1 MKEIGANFMYPTARD
16 PTTSSLTEDSN
27 WYVEVVAQ
35 AREGDKTAFDTLFE
49 YYNTR
54 ICTYLAHIVGD
65 NEEGRD
71 LAQETF
77 LKAWQG
83 IRSIHNEAR
92 FDTWLYRIAT
102 HTAIDHLRRRKF
114 RWSHWETKEIDNSTA
129 SMSISGPEAQVAE
142 QEHIRQALA
151 KVSLK
156 YRTCLLLQLVADFS
170 QRQIAASL
178 NISEKSVSIYVS
190 RGCEQFRLAYQQL
203 SQTNEQIVKERGKT
217 RDKIESYAL
226 YGLGAETF
234 G

>member
-1 MKEIGANFMYPTARD
+1 MSLPARD
-16 PTTSSLTEDSN
+16 PTPSRLTKDSN
-27 WYVEVVAQ
+27 WYIEVVAQ
-35 AREGDKTAFDTLFE
+35 ARLGNILAFDTLFE

-83 IRSIHNEAR
+83 IGSIHDEAR

-102 HTAIDHLRRRKF
+102 RTAIDHLRRRKF
-114 RWSHWETKEIDNSTA
+114 RWSHWETNKFENTS
-129 SMSISGPEAQVAE
+129 SSLYISGPEEQIAE
-142 QEHIRQALA
+142 KEHIRQALA

-156 YRTCLLLQLVADFS
+156 YRTCLLLQLVAGFS

-190 RGCEQFRLAYQQL
+190 RGSEQFRLAYQQL
-203 SQTNEQIVKERGKT
+203 SQTNEQIVQERGKT
-217 RDKIESYAL
+217 RDKIESNTL
-226 YGLGAETF
+226 FGLGAEAF

>member
-1 MKEIGANFMYPTARD
+1 MFPTARD
-16 PTTSSLTEDSN
+16 PTTSSLPEDRN
-27 WYVEVVAQ
+27 WYVEVVKR
-35 AREGDKTAFDTLFE
+35 ARAGDKLAFETLFE
-49 YYNTR
+49 YNNTR
-54 ICTYLAHIVGD
+54 ISTYLAHIVED
-65 NEEGRD
+65 REEGRD

-83 IRSIHNEAR
+83 IGSIQDEVC
-92 FDTWLYRIAT
+92 FDAWLYRIAT

-114 RWSHWETKEIDNSTA
+114 RWLHSESKELEKTPA
-129 SMSISGPEAQVAE
+129 FMSVSGPEERVAE
-142 QEHIRQALA
+142 LEHISQALA

-203 SQTNEQIVKERGKT
+203 SRTNEQLLKDGGKT
-217 RDKIESYAL
+217 REKIDAHAL
-226 YGLGAETF
+226 YRLGAETF

>member
-1 MKEIGANFMYPTARD
+1 MPLSARD
-16 PTTSSLTEDSN
+16 PTPSRLNKDSH
-27 WYVEVVAQ
+27 WYIEIVAQ
-35 AREGDKTAFDTLFE
+35 ARLGNVLAFDTLFE

-83 IRSIHNEAR
+83 IGSIHDEAR

-102 HTAIDHLRRRKF
+102 RTAIDHLRRRKF
-114 RWSHWETKEIDNSTA
+114 RWSHGETNQFDNTS
-129 SMSISGPEAQVAE
+129 SNLYISGPEEQVAE

-178 NISEKSVSIYVS
+178 NISEKSVSVYVS
-190 RGCEQFRLAYQQL
+190 RGSEQFRLAYQQL
-203 SQTNEQIVKERGKT
+203 SQPNEQIVKERGKT
-217 RDKIESYAL
+217 HDKIESNAL
-226 YGLGAETF
+226 FGLGSEAF
-234 G
+234 S

>member
-1 MKEIGANFMYPTARD
+1 MSSSARD
-16 PTTSSLTEDSN
+16 PTNSRLPEDSN
-27 WYVEVVAQ
+27 WYVEVVKQ
-35 AREGDKTAFDTLFE
+35 ARAGDVLAFDTLFE
-49 YYNTR
+49 FYYNR

-65 NEEGRD
+65 YEEGRD

-83 IRSIHNEAR
+83 IGRIQNEIR

-102 HTAIDHLRRRKF
+102 NTAIDHLRRRKF
-114 RWSHWETKEIDNSTA
+114 RRETNTIDNSSANTT
-129 SMSISGPEAQVAE
+129 ISGPEAQVAE

-217 RDKIESYAL
+217 RDKIESYSL

>member
-1 MKEIGANFMYPTARD
+1 MSVSARD
-16 PTTSSLTEDSN
+16 PTPSTLPEDSY
-27 WYVEVVAQ
+27 WYIEVVAQ
-35 AREGDKTAFDTLFE
+35 ARTGDKPAFDTLFQ
-49 YYNTR
+49 YYYPR
-54 ICTYLAHIVGD
+54 ICTYLVHIVGD
-65 NEEGRD
+65 TEEGRD

-77 LKAWQG
+77 IKAWQG
-83 IRSIHNEAR
+83 IGKIHDEIR
-92 FDTWLYRIAT
+92 FDAWLYRIAT
-102 HTAIDHLRRRKF
+102 NTAIDYLRRRKVQ
-114 RWSHWETKEIDNSTA
+114 RQTNTIDDTPAN
-129 SMSISGPEAQVAE
+129 MSISGPEAQIAE
-142 QEHIRQALA
+142 QEHVRQALA

-190 RGCEQFRLAYQQL
+190 RGCEQFRHAYQQL

-217 RDKIESYAL
+217 RDKIASYSL

>member
-1 MKEIGANFMYPTARD
+1 MSKSARD
-16 PTTSSLTEDSN
+16 PTSPTQPEDN
-27 WYVEVVAQ
+27 HWCVELVAQ
-35 AREGDKTAFDTLFE
+35 ARAGDQIAFQALFE
-49 YYNTR
+49 HFNAR

-71 LAQETF
+71 LAQDTF
-77 LKAWQG
+77 LKAWQ
-83 IRSIHNEAR
+83 SIGKIHHEIR

-102 HTAIDHLRRRKF
+102 NTAIDHLRRRKF
-114 RWSHWETKEIDNSTA
+114 QRQSHTIDHTPAN
-129 SMSISGPEAQVAE
+129 MSISGPETQVAE

-190 RGCEQFRLAYQQL
+190 RGCEQFRHAYQQL

-217 RDKIESYAL
+217 RDKIQPYSL

>member
-1 MKEIGANFMYPTARD
+1 MSPTARD
-16 PTTSSLTEDSN
+16 PTNSGQAEESN
-27 WYVEVVAQ
+27 WHVEVVAQ
-35 AREGDKTAFDTLFE
+35 ARAGDKLAFDTLFE
-49 YYNTR
+49 YYNAR

-65 NEEGRD
+65 KEEGRD

-83 IRSIHNEAR
+83 IGSIHNQAR

-102 HTAIDHLRRRKF
+102 NTAIDHLRRRKF
-114 RWSHWETKEIDNSTA
+114 RWSHWETNAIYNTPA
-129 SMSISGPEAQVAE
+129 SMSISGPEEQVAE

-170 QRQIAASL
+170 QRQIATSL
-178 NISEKSVSIYVS
+178 KISEKSVSVYVS
-190 RGCEQFRLAYQQL
+190 RGSEQFRVAYQQL
-203 SQTNEQIVKERGKT
+203 SRTSEQIMKDRGKT
-217 RDKIESYAL
+217 SDNIEPYTL
-226 YGLGAETF
+226 FRLGTETF

>member
-1 MKEIGANFMYPTARD
+1 MSPTARD
-16 PTTSSLTEDSN
+16 PTTSRLPEDSN
-27 WYVEVVAQ
+27 WYVEVVKQ
-35 AREGDKTAFDTLFE
+35 ARAGDKLAFDTLFE

-65 NEEGRD
+65 KEEGRD

-83 IRSIHNEAR
+83 IGSIHNEVC

-102 HTAIDHLRRRKF
+102 NTAIDHLRRRKF
-114 RWSHWETKEIDNSTA
+114 RWSHWESNELDKTPA
-129 SMSISGPEAQVAE
+129 SMSISGPEEQVAE
-142 QEHIRQALA
+142 LEHIRQALA

-178 NISEKSVSIYVS
+178 KISEKSVSIYVS

-203 SQTNEQIVKERGKT
+203 SQTNEQVLKEGGKT
-217 RDKIESYAL
+217 RDKIEPYAL
-226 YGLGAETF
+226 YRLGAETF

>member
-1 MKEIGANFMYPTARD
+1 MSSSARD
-16 PTTSSLTEDSN
+16 PTPSMSTEDN
-27 WYVEVVAQ
+27 HWYINAVAQ
-35 AREGDKTAFDTLFE
+35 AQAGDKTAFDALFE
-49 YYNTR
+49 YFNAR

-65 NEEGRD
+65 TEEGRD

-77 LKAWQG
+77 IKAWQG
-83 IRSIHNEAR
+83 LGKIHNEIR

-102 HTAIDHLRRRKF
+102 NTAIDYLRRRKV
-114 RWSHWETKEIDNSTA
+114 RRHTNTIDSTPA
-129 SMSISGPEAQVAE
+129 NLSISGPEAQVAE

-156 YRTCLLLQLVADFS
+156 YRTCLLLQLVADLS

-190 RGCEQFRLAYQQL
+190 RGCEQFRHAYQQL

-217 RDKIESYAL
+217 RDKIESYSL
-226 YGLGAETF
+226 YRLGAETL

>member
-1 MKEIGANFMYPTARD
+1 MPSAARD
-16 PTTSSLTEDSN
+16 PTISRPLEKES
-27 WYVEVVAQ
+27 WYVEVVEQ
-35 AREGDKTAFDTLFE
+35 ARAGDKLAFDTLFE
-49 YYNTR
+49 YYNAR

-65 NEEGRD
+65 TEEGRD

-83 IRSIHNEAR
+83 IGNIHNEAR

-102 HTAIDHLRRRKF
+102 HTAIDYLRRRKF
-114 RWSHWETKEIDNSTA
+114 QRSYWETKEIKDTSAN
-129 SMSISGPEAQVAE
+129 MSISGPEAQVAE

-170 QRQIAASL
+170 QRQIAAAL

-190 RGCEQFRLAYQQL
+190 RGSEQFRLAYQQL
-203 SQTNEQIVKERGKT
+203 SHTNEQIVKERGKT
-217 RDKIESYAL
+217 RDKIESNAL
-226 YGLGAETF
+226 YGLGAEAF

>member
-1 MKEIGANFMYPTARD
+1 MLPTARD
-16 PTTSSLTEDSN
+16 PTTSRLSEESN
-27 WYVEVVAQ
+27 WYIEVVAQ
-35 AREGDKTAFDTLFE
+35 ARAGDKPAFDTLFE
-49 YYNTR
+49 YFYAR

-77 LKAWQG
+77 LKVWQG
-83 IRSIHNEAR
+83 IGSIHNEAR

-114 RWSHWETKEIDNSTA
+114 RWSHWETKEIDNTLA
-129 SMSISGPEAQVAE
+129 SMSISGPEVQVAE
-142 QEHIRQALA
+142 QELIRQALA

-178 NISEKSVSIYVS
+178 NISEKSVSVYVS
-190 RGCEQFRLAYQQL
+190 RGSEQFRLAYQQL
-203 SQTNEQIVKERGKT
+203 SQTNEQIVKKGGKT
-217 RDKIESYAL
+217 SDNIEPYTMFR
-226 YGLGAETF
+226 LGTETF